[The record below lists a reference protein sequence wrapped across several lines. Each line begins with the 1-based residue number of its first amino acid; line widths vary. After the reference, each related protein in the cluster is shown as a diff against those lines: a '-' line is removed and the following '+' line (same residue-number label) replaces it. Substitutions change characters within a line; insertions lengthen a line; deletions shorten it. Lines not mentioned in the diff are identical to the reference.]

1 MKTTTHRLAT
11 AALALSAWLCS
22 TLALAAPLKIGVTP
36 GALADSVEVAAAE
49 ARQKGLDVKVI
60 EFTDWTTP
68 NTALAAGD
76 LDINYFQHQAFLDN
90 AIKESGYKFSSVA
103 VGVLNNL
110 ALFSKKVKRFE
121 DLKEG
126 ARIAVASDPVNQGRG
141 LLLLEKAGL
150 IKLRPGTGWRGT
162 LNDVVGNPKKF
173 KFVEVEGP
181 QLVRAID
188 DVDLAQ
194 GYPSH
199 FVNAGQAEFASHA
212 LLYSDIDDVYFAIRF
227 VTRNDNANDPR
238 VKQFVKLYQDSPAV
252 RARILKSYGGDS
264 KLFVLP
270 WVGKP

>member
-22 TLALAAPLKIGVTP
+22 TLAFAAPLKIGVTP

-188 DVDLAQ
+188 DV
-194 GYPSH
+194 
-199 FVNAGQAEFASHA
+199 
-212 LLYSDIDDVYFAIRF
+212 YFAIRF
-227 VTRNDNANDPR
+227 LTRNDNANDPR
-238 VKQFVKLYQDSPAV
+238 VTQFVKLHQDSPAV